1 MDSDLRDRLAQLTLL
16 DERRLLRRLESADKQ
31 RDDAKRASSLA
42 NVDAD
47 LVRAEQRIARRRAN
61 VPAVSYPA
69 TLPVSQARDEIM
81 AAIRDHQVVIVAG
94 ETGSGKTTQI
104 PKMCLELGR
113 GVRGAIGHTQPRRIA
128 ARTVAERI
136 AEELSVPLG
145 AAVGYRVRF
154 GDHAG
159 EDTAVRLMTD
169 GILLAEIQSDRELW
183 RYDTIIID
191 EAHER
196 SLNIDFLLAY
206 LKQLLP
212 RRPDLKLV
220 ITSATIDPQRF
231 SRHFDDA
238 PIIEVSGRTY
248 PVEVRYRPVVEEID
262 DDGEGEGPTRT
273 VRDMT
278 QAILDAV
285 DELSLE
291 GSGDILIFFSG
302 EREIRD
308 TAEALNRH
316 TQGSVFPYEVLP
328 LFARLSAAEQ
338 HRVFQTGGGRRI
350 VLATNVAETSLT
362 VPGIRYVID
371 TGLARISRYSNRLKV
386 QRLPIEAVSQ
396 ASANQRKGR
405 CGRVAD
411 GICIR
416 LYSEEDFLARP
427 EFTEPEILRTSLAS
441 VILSMV
447 SLGLGDIGTFP
458 FVEPPDRRNIRDG
471 VELLRELG
479 ALEPDQPDARRR
491 LTPLG
496 RQLSQLPVDPRLA
509 RMVIEAGRNGVAH
522 EVVVIAAALSIQDP
536 RERPVDKQQAADEKH
551 KRFADKDSDFVSY
564 LNLWNYLQE
573 SQETL
578 SSNAFRRLC
587 KSEFLH
593 YLRVREWQ
601 DLYGQLRR
609 VAVSMDLSLD
619 DGKELTAARRQL
631 VTTSLLSGLLS
642 HIGVQEGGKRDYSG
656 ARGSR
661 FALFP
666 GSALFGKPPRWVVA
680 AELVE
685 TSRLWGRVAA
695 RIEPEWVEP
704 LAQHLVRRNYSE
716 PHWERKRASVVA
728 FEKVTLYGVP
738 LVVSRKIQYGGIDPE
753 LSRDLFIRHALV
765 EGDWSTH
772 HKFFAENQ
780 ALLAEVTEL
789 EERTRRRDIV
799 VDDEAL
805 YDFYDERIPPEVVS
819 GRHFDSWWKV
829 TRRTQP
835 DLLSFERSTLVS
847 GAAAGVSP
855 EDFPSTWQQGDLELQ
870 LSYVFEPGN
879 PSDGVTVDVPL
890 AVLSRVSGDA
900 LSWQVPGLRTELA
913 TALIKSLPKQVRVNY
928 VPAPDFAKSAV
939 AQAIPGNGSLTEA
952 LERELNRLTG
962 LPVPPDSWDWSRVS
976 PHLRMTVRVLDD
988 AGAAVAQGKDVEQL
1002 KLALRPK
1009 VRAVISQVAHDVERR
1024 GLTTWPADA
1033 LPRKVERRHGDHI
1046 VEAWPA
1052 LTDDGSSVS
1061 VRLYDT
1067 EEAQR
1072 QAMSLGQRRLLLL
1085 GVPSPA
1091 KAIIGR
1097 LSNRTKLALNRNP
1110 HGGVKALL
1118 DDCIACAVDD
1128 IVAGAGGPAWDE
1140 AGFAALREAV
1150 RSRLVDVTLDVLR
1163 VVEKVL
1169 TAAYDLEGRLETVRR
1184 RDLEATIADL
1194 KTQLAGLVGPHLAA
1208 TTGRTQLAELPRY
1221 LSAMARR
1228 LEVAPLDVARDRERS
1243 NRIAFVQKE
1252 YDQKLSSLKRG
1263 SAPSEALLGVRWMIE
1278 ELRVSLFAQ
1287 ALGTPYR
1294 ISEERIFR
1302 VLDEG

>member
-1 MDSDLRDRLAQLTLL
+1 MESDLRDRLATLTLW
-16 DERRLLRRLESADKQ
+16 DERRLSRRVEAAERA
-31 RDDAKRASSLA
+31 RDEAKLA
-42 NVDAD
+42 AVEAD
-47 LVRAEQRIARRRAN
+47 LVRAEQRVARRAAA
-61 VPAVSYPA
+61 VPAITYPP
-69 TLPVSQARDEIM
+69 TLPISQARDEIM

-113 GVRGAIGHTQPRRIA
+113 GVRGAIGHTQPRRLA

-136 AEELSVPLG
+136 AEELNVELG
-145 AAVGYRVRF
+145 TSVGYRVRF

-196 SLNIDFLLAY
+196 SLNIDYLLAY
-206 LKQLLP
+206 LKTLLP
-212 RRPDLKLV
+212 RRPDLKVV
-220 ITSATIDPQRF
+220 ITSATIDPGRF

-238 PIIEVSGRTY
+238 PVIEVSGRTY

-262 DDGEGEGPTRT
+262 IGEDGDGSVRV
-273 VRDMT
+273 VRDLT

-285 DELSLE
+285 DELSTE
-291 GSGDILIFFSG
+291 GNGDILVFLSG

-308 TAEALNRH
+308 TAEALTRH
-316 TQGSVFPYEVLP
+316 QQGALRPYEVLP
-328 LFARLSAAEQ
+328 LFARLSSADQ
-338 HRVFQTGGGRRI
+338 HKVFQTGAGRRV

-371 TGLARISRYSNRLKV
+371 TGLARISRYSHRLKV

-416 LYSEEDFLARP
+416 LYSEEDFLGRP

-447 SLGLGDIGTFP
+447 SLNLGDIATFP

-496 RQLSQLPVDPRLA
+496 RRLAQLPVDPRLA
-509 RMVIEAGRNGVAH
+509 RMVIEAGVNGVVH

-536 RERPVDKQQAADEKH
+536 RERPVDKQQAADDKH
-551 KRFADKDSDFVSY
+551 KRFADPTSDFLSY

-587 KSEFLH
+587 KAEYLH

-609 VAVSMDLSLD
+609 VAQQLDLSLD
-619 DGKELTAARRQL
+619 DTRELSDSRRQL
-631 VTTSLLSGLLS
+631 VTASLLAGLLS
-642 HIGVQEGGKRDYSG
+642 HLGVQEGGKRDYAG

-661 FALFP
+661 FMLWP
-666 GSALFGKPPRWVVA
+666 GSALSSKPPRWVVA

-695 RIEPEWVEP
+695 RVEPEWVEP

-728 FEKVTLYGVP
+728 FEKVTLYGLP
-738 LVVSRKIQYGGIDPE
+738 LVVSRKIQYGAIDPE

-765 EGDWSTH
+765 EGDWITH
-772 HKFFAENQ
+772 HKFFAENR
-780 ALLAEVTEL
+780 ALLEEVTEL

-799 VDDEAL
+799 VGDEEL
-805 YDFYDERIPPEVVS
+805 YDFYDERVPAEVVS

-829 TRRTQP
+829 TRRTTP
-835 DLLSFERSTLVS
+835 ELLSFERSMLVS
-847 GAAAGVSP
+847 SSASGISEA
-855 EDFPSTWQQGDLELQ
+855 DFPSVWRQGDLTLP

-879 PSDGVTVDVPL
+879 PRDGVTLDVPL
-890 AVLSRVSGDA
+890 AVLARISADV

-913 TALIKSLPKQVRVNY
+913 TALIKSLPKAVRVNY
-928 VPAPDFAKSAV
+928 VPAPDFARSAV
-939 AQAIPGNGSLTEA
+939 AQAVPFSGSLTDA
-952 LERELNRLTG
+952 LEHELNRLAG
-962 LPVPPDSWDWSRVS
+962 VPVPLGSWDWARVP

-988 AGAAVAQGKDVEQL
+988 AGVPVAQGKDIEALQRQ
-1002 KLALRPK
+1002 LRPK

-1024 GLTTWPADA
+1024 GLTAWPDGE
-1033 LPRKVERRHGDHI
+1033 LPRKVERRHGEHV
-1046 VEAWPA
+1046 VEGWPA
-1052 LTDDGSSVS
+1052 LTDDGASVS

-1067 EEAQR
+1067 EEAQG
-1072 QAMSLGQRRLLLL
+1072 QAMAIGQRRLLLL
-1085 GVPSPA
+1085 SIPSPS
-1091 KAIIGR
+1091 KALVGR
-1097 LSNRTKLALNRNP
+1097 LSNSTKLALNRNP
-1110 HGGVKALL
+1110 HGGGQGV
-1118 DDCIACAVDD
+1118 
-1128 IVAGAGGPAWDE
+1128 
-1140 AGFAALREAV
+1140 
-1150 RSRLVDVTLDVLR
+1150 
-1163 VVEKVL
+1163 
-1169 TAAYDLEGRLETVRR
+1169 
-1184 RDLEATIADL
+1184 
-1194 KTQLAGLVGPHLAA
+1194 
-1208 TTGRTQLAELPRY
+1208 
-1221 LSAMARR
+1221 ARR
-1228 LEVAPLDVARDRERS
+1228 LHRLRHRRHRRRGRRSGLVVGGLRHTAGRRTGPGHRRDARRAARGREGAHRRVRPGGAARHGQAARPRPDRRRPAPPACRPGRAGARFSYGAHPARR
-1243 NRIAFVQKE
+1243 AAA
-1252 YDQKLSSLKRG
+1252 LSRRDG
-1263 SAPSEALLGVRWMIE
+1263 PSARTGAARRRP
-1278 ELRVSLFAQ
+1278 
-1287 ALGTPYR
+1287 
-1294 ISEERIFR
+1294 
-1302 VLDEG
+1302 

>member
-1 MDSDLRDRLAQLTLL
+1 MDIELRDRLAQLTLW
-16 DERRLLRRLESADKQ
+16 DERRLTRRVEAAD
-31 RDDAKRASSLA
+31 RAKDERKLA
-42 NVDAD
+42 AVEAD
-47 LVRAEQRIARRRAN
+47 LVRAEQRVARRRAN
-61 VPAVSYPA
+61 VPAVSYPP
-69 TLPVSQARDEIM
+69 TLPISQARDEIV

-113 GVRGAIGHTQPRRIA
+113 GVRGAIGHTQPRRLA

-136 AEELSVPLG
+136 AEELKVELG
-145 AAVGYRVRF
+145 GAVGYRVRF

-196 SLNIDFLLAY
+196 SLNIDYLLAY
-206 LKQLLP
+206 LKTLLP
-212 RRPDLKLV
+212 RRPDLKII

-238 PIIEVSGRTY
+238 PVIEVSGRTF
-248 PVEVRYRPVVEEID
+248 PVEVRYRPVVEEVD
-262 DDGEGEGPTRT
+262 DEDEGPTRT
-273 VRDMT
+273 VRDLT
-278 QAILDAV
+278 QAILDGV
-285 DELSLE
+285 DELSTE
-291 GSGDILIFFSG
+291 GNGDILVFLSG

-308 TAEALNRH
+308 TAEALTRH
-316 TQGSVFPYEVLP
+316 QQGKTFPYEILP
-328 LFARLSAAEQ
+328 LFARLSAADQ
-338 HRVFQTGGGRRI
+338 HKVFQTGGGRRV

-371 TGLARISRYSNRLKV
+371 TGLARISRYSHRLKV
-386 QRLPIEAVSQ
+386 QRLPIEAISQ

-447 SLGLGDIGTFP
+447 SLNLGDIATFP

-496 RQLSQLPVDPRLA
+496 RQLAQLPVDPRLA
-509 RMVIEAGRNGVAH
+509 RMVIEAGKNGVAH

-551 KRFADKDSDFVSY
+551 KRFADKDSDFISY
-564 LNLWNYLQE
+564 LNLWAYLQE
-573 SQETL
+573 SQDTL

-587 KSEFLH
+587 KAEYLH

-609 VAVSMDLSLD
+609 VAQQLDLTLD
-619 DGKELTAARRQL
+619 DDKELSAGRRQL
-631 VTTSLLSGLLS
+631 VTASLLAGLLS
-642 HIGVQEGGKRDYSG
+642 HIGVQEGGKRDYAG

-661 FALFP
+661 FALWP

-728 FEKVTLYGVP
+728 FEKVTLYGIP
-738 LVVSRKIQYGGIDPE
+738 LVTSRKIQYGSIDPE

-765 EGDWSTH
+765 EGDWTTH
-772 HKFFAENQ
+772 HKFFAENR
-780 ALLAEVTEL
+780 ALLEEVTEL

-799 VDDEAL
+799 VGDEEL
-805 YDFYDERIPPEVVS
+805 YDFYDERLPADVVS
-819 GRHFDSWWKV
+819 GRHFDSWWKGA
-829 TRRTQP
+829 RRATP
-835 DLLSFERSTLVS
+835 DLLSFERSMLVS
-847 GAAAGVSP
+847 DAAAGVTA
-855 EDFPSTWQQGDLELQ
+855 EDFPNTWQQGDLTLP

-890 AVLSRVSGDA
+890 AVLARVSADG

-913 TALIKSLPKQVRVNY
+913 TALIKSLPKAVRVNY
-928 VPAPDFAKSAV
+928 VPAPDFARSAV
-939 AQAIPGNGSLTEA
+939 AQAIPGNGSLTDA
-952 LERELNRLTG
+952 LAHELNRLTG
-962 LPVPPDSWDWSRVS
+962 LPVPPDSWDWTRV
-976 PHLRMTVRVLDD
+976 PAHLRMTVRVVDE
-988 AGAAVAQGKDVEQL
+988 AGVPVAQGKDVEALQQQ
-1002 KLALRPK
+1002 LRPK

-1024 GLTTWPADA
+1024 GLTVWPDGA
-1033 LPRKVERRHGDHI
+1033 LPRKVERRHGDHV
-1046 VEAWPA
+1046 VEGWPA
-1052 LTDDGSSVS
+1052 LTDDGATVS

-1067 EEAQR
+1067 EEAQG
-1072 QAMSLGQRRLLLL
+1072 QAMAVGQRRLLLL
-1085 GVPSPA
+1085 GIPSPS
-1091 KAIIGR
+1091 KALIGR

-1110 HGGVKALL
+1110 HGSVKSLL
-1118 DDCIACAVDD
+1118 DDCVACAVDD
-1128 IVAGAGGPAWDE
+1128 IVAGAGGPVWSEE
-1140 AGFAALREAV
+1140 AFAALRDVV
-1150 RSRLVDVTLDVLR
+1150 RAQVVDVTLDVLR

-1169 TAAYDLEGRLETVRR
+1169 SAAYDLEGRLDTIKR
-1184 RDLEATIADL
+1184 RDLGPTVDDL
-1194 KTQLAGLVGPHLAA
+1194 RLQLAGLVGPDLASR
-1208 TTGRTQLAELPRY
+1208 TGRTQLAELPRY
-1221 LSAMARR
+1221 LAAMVRR
-1228 LEVAPLDVARDRERS
+1228 LEQAPLDVERDRERA
-1243 NRIAFVQKE
+1243 NRVAFVQKE
-1252 YDQKLSSLKRG
+1252 YAQKLSSLKRG
-1263 SAPSEALLGVRWMIE
+1263 TLPPRALLAVRWMIE

-1302 VLDEG
+1302 VLDES

>member
-1 MDSDLRDRLAQLTLL
+1 M
-16 DERRLLRRLESADKQ
+16 
-31 RDDAKRASSLA
+31 
-42 NVDAD
+42 
-47 LVRAEQRIARRRAN
+47 
-61 VPAVSYPA
+61 
-69 TLPVSQARDEIM
+69 
-81 AAIRDHQVVIVAG
+81 
-94 ETGSGKTTQI
+94 
-104 PKMCLELGR
+104 
-113 GVRGAIGHTQPRRIA
+113 
-128 ARTVAERI
+128 
-136 AEELSVPLG
+136 
-145 AAVGYRVRF
+145 
-154 GDHAG
+154 
-159 EDTAVRLMTD
+159 
-169 GILLAEIQSDRELW
+169 
-183 RYDTIIID
+183 
-191 EAHER
+191 
-196 SLNIDFLLAY
+196 
-206 LKQLLP
+206 
-212 RRPDLKLV
+212 
-220 ITSATIDPQRF
+220 
-231 SRHFDDA
+231 
-238 PIIEVSGRTY
+238 
-248 PVEVRYRPVVEEID
+248 
-262 DDGEGEGPTRT
+262 
-273 VRDMT
+273 
-278 QAILDAV
+278 
-285 DELSLE
+285 
-291 GSGDILIFFSG
+291 
-302 EREIRD
+302 
-308 TAEALNRH
+308 
-316 TQGSVFPYEVLP
+316 
-328 LFARLSAAEQ
+328 
-338 HRVFQTGGGRRI
+338 
-350 VLATNVAETSLT
+350 AETSLT

-371 TGLARISRYSNRLKV
+371 TGLARISRYSHRLKV
-386 QRLPIEAVSQ
+386 QRLPIESISQ

-416 LYSEEDFLARP
+416 LYSEDDFLARP

-447 SLGLGDIGTFP
+447 SLGLGDIATFP

-496 RQLSQLPVDPRLA
+496 RKLAQLPVDPRLA
-509 RMVIEAGRNGVAH
+509 RMVIEAGKNGVAH

-551 KRFADKDSDFVSY
+551 KRFADKDSDFISL

-573 SQETL
+573 SQEAL

-609 VAVSMDLSLD
+609 VALSMDLTLED
-619 DGKELTAARRQL
+619 DRELTDARRQL
-631 VTTSLLSGLLS
+631 VTASLLSGLLS

-728 FEKVTLYGVP
+728 FERVTLYGVP
-738 LVVSRKIQYGGIDPE
+738 LVVSRKVQYGSIDPE

-799 VDDEAL
+799 VDDDAL
-805 YDFYDERIPPEVVS
+805 YDFYDERIPADVVS

-829 TRRTQP
+829 TRRTTP
-835 DLLSFERSTLVS
+835 DLLSYERSMLVS
-847 GAAAGVSP
+847 PAASGVSP
-855 EDFPSTWQQGDLELQ
+855 EDFPSAWQQGDLTFPLT
-870 LSYVFEPGN
+870 YVFEPGN

-890 AVLSRVSGDA
+890 AVLSRVSADS

-928 VPAPDFAKSAV
+928 VPAPDYARSAV
-939 AQAIPGNGSLTEA
+939 AQVIPDGGSLTDA
-952 LERELNRLTG
+952 LEHELNRLTG
-962 LPVPPDSWDWSRVS
+962 LPVPPDSWDWDRVP

-988 AGAAVAQGKDVEQL
+988 AGVPVAQGKDVEQL
-1002 KLALRPK
+1002 QLALRPK
-1009 VRAVISQVAHDVERR
+1009 VRAVISQVAHDVERQ
-1024 GLTTWPADA
+1024 GLTTWPGGN
-1033 LPRKVERRHGDHI
+1033 LPRKVERRHGDHV
-1046 VEAWPA
+1046 VEGWPA
-1052 LTDDGSSVS
+1052 LTDEGGSVA

-1067 EEAQR
+1067 EEAQQ
-1072 QAMSLGQRRLLLL
+1072 QAMLLGQRRLLLL

-1091 KAIIGR
+1091 KAIAGR
-1097 LSNRTKLALNRNP
+1097 LNNRTKLALNRNP

-1128 IVAGAGGPAWDE
+1128 IVASEGGPAWDE
-1140 AGFAALREAV
+1140 AGFARLREAV
-1150 RSRLVDVTLDVLR
+1150 RSKVIEVTIDVLR

-1169 TAAYDLEGRLETVRR
+1169 SAAYDLEGRLDTVKR
-1184 RDLEATIADL
+1184 RDLEPTIADL
-1194 KTQLAGLVGPHLAA
+1194 KSQLAALVGPDFAA
-1208 TTGRTQLAELPRY
+1208 RTGRTQLAELPRY
-1221 LSAMARR
+1221 LAAMTRR
-1228 LEVAPLDVARDRERS
+1228 FELAPLDPARDRERA

-1252 YDQKLSSLKRG
+1252 YDQKLASLRRG
-1263 SAPSEALLGVRWMIE
+1263 TVASPALLGVRWMIE

-1302 VLDEG
+1302 VLDES